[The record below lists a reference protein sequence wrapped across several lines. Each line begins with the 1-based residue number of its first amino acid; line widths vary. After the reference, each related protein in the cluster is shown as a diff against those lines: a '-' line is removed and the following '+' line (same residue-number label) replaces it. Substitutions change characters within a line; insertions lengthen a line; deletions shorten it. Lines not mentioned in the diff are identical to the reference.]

1 MFMMSLRSTC
11 RVVLPLAVAAV
22 AFSGSAAAQGFEPQ
36 RAVSISAG
44 ASQFDLSGTG
54 TAPMGAIRADL
65 PLARFAL
72 VEVGV
77 GVTRP
82 EQQFGATTTLV
93 IPEAQL
99 QFQLPIGPVLPYLGV
114 GSGLAMDFR
123 PDDVGGTRTDWTAS
137 AAGGLRWWITP
148 RAGARAELRVRGIDY
163 NGEGFTAAAAEWTG
177 GLMWRF

>member
-1 MFMMSLRSTC
+1 MTFLRSTC
-11 RVVLPLAVAAV
+11 KLVLPATVAA
-22 AFSGSAAAQGFEPQ
+22 AAIFSGTAAAQTVEPS
-36 RAVSISAG
+36 RALSISAG

-72 VEVGV
+72 VEVGL
-77 GVTRP
+77 GVARP
-82 EQQFGATTTLV
+82 EQQFDRRTTLV
-93 IPEAQL
+93 IPEAQV

-114 GSGLAMDFR
+114 GTGLAMDFR
-123 PDDVGGTRTDWTAS
+123 PDEVGGTQTDWTAS

-148 RAGARAELRVRGIDY
+148 RAGVRAELRVRGIDY
-163 NGEGFTAAAAEWTG
+163 NGDGFTGSAAEWTG